1 MALDKRLPA
10 VYVNIEDQ
18 SYMSETIEAGRTAF
32 CCLISDR
39 GPHNRVVELNSRQD
53 LYDLF
58 GKPNFTKYGQGH
70 YFIDQHLKRSGKIY
84 VVRPVILEPIGDM
97 TSGDCSSIANVS
109 LRMNDLA
116 YIPEHP
122 LNENGILEYYYTK
135 DDIVRI
141 CNDNKVIACF
151 LYLRLKGER
160 VEEGIE
166 ELKRMYLEWFL
177 SDIEDVNLYKSEVS
191 INVFRILDDKDKEKV
206 LEVLDINTGE
216 RIK

>member
-109 LRMNDLA
+109 LRMNDLD
-116 YIPEHP
+116 EHSED
-122 LNENGILEYYYTK
+122 LSGNFE
-135 DDIVRI
+135 
-141 CNDNKVIACF
+141 
-151 LYLRLKGER
+151 
-160 VEEGIE
+160 IE
-166 ELKRMYLEWFL
+166 EETNILKLTNA
-177 SDIEDVNLYKSEVS
+177 EDVPEVKPKIEFNIFGNTSALPS
-191 INVFRILDDKDKEKV
+191 I
-206 LEVLDINTGE
+206 
-216 RIK
+216 

>member
-1 MALDKRLPA
+1 MKKEINKELLDKLKIWW
-10 VYVNIEDQ
+10 NI
-18 SYMSETIEAGRTAF
+18 SYKEN
-32 CCLISDR
+32 DR
-39 GPHNRVVELNSRQD
+39 EIFEKCNDYYEEL
-53 LYDLF
+53 
-58 GKPNFTKYGQGH
+58 
-70 YFIDQHLKRSGKIY
+70 
-84 VVRPVILEPIGDM
+84 IGD
-97 TSGDCSSIANVS
+97 TLEKYRFKKFSKVWKD

-191 INVFRILDDKDKEKV
+191 INIFRILDDKDKEKV

-216 RIK
+216 RINKEIVDKI